1 MQKIQRELF
10 GLGSPL
16 FSLSYQTRLGF
27 LFLLVL
33 SVRQPTVIT
42 ALSMLILIDANINP
56 NLLPEK
62 FGSLMIDLDGLNGT
76 LSNADGNDDFDAA
89 LFGIDVIYQRLFS
102 LLLSPVEPFIPHKK
116 VIIRPRDKWMT
127 GQIRQAIRKRDR
139 LENLFQT

>member
-76 LSNADGNDDFDAA
+76 LSNADWNDDFDAA

>member
-42 ALSMLILIDANINP
+42 ALSMLILIDANKNP
-56 NLLPEK
+56 NLLPERS
-62 FGSLMIDLDGLNGT
+62 GSLMIDLDGLNGT
-76 LSNADGNDDFDAA
+76 LSNADWSDDFDAA
-89 LFGIDVIYQRLFS
+89 LFGIDVIYQRFFS

-127 GQIRQAIRKRDR
+127 GQICQAIRKRDR
-139 LENLFQT
+139 LKSLFQT